1 MTHLKISH
9 IWFAI
14 LLSFSLQSSF
24 SATVKTYEWKV
35 DQIIT
40 PYALDYSNSEPLQ
53 GTIHSSG
60 FQLALSHDGST
71 LAIASKL
78 QQGDT
83 TSGGIVQI
91 FKTIAGHDTLEWVL
105 THTINV
111 STFGDWYGSKLL
123 AFNENGTILA
133 IGSRLHSN
141 NKGSVQILELMNN
154 QWKLRGEPLYG
165 EQGGEGLVGEHF
177 GACVD
182 ISLDGNT
189 LIVGSP
195 FYNFDLIPGVLASSD
210 LVGKVTIF
218 QYDDII
224 EAWEVQTVLYGES
237 EMDEYGTSVALAGDA
252 RLAVVGAQK
261 NNVDQT
267 KFNGGHVRVYAYDQ
281 AMESWSKL
289 GKDIN
294 GEQALDFFG
303 SNVVMAKE
311 IPGSKIYNRIAAS
324 AGGNDGNPEDPSFFE
339 NIGHTRIFDYSTD
352 DNEWL
357 LTGQDIEGERKN
369 DQAGD
374 SLAMDQYG
382 TRIAIGAIEND
393 DAHSQAGHVRVY
405 ELSNDGTTWNK
416 IGDDIDG
423 GQSRSYL
430 GSSVAMDASGEML
443 IVSAPG
449 MDIATGLQ
457 ASDRQD
463 DAGIIYIYKL
473 NIEEVEVDDDVT
485 NGSSDSNSGIR
496 MMSIVL
502 AVAAMILSVM

>member
-1 MTHLKISH
+1 MNLLFT
-9 IWFAI
+9 I
-14 LLSFSLQSSF
+14 LLLCSFRSSF
-24 SATVKTYEWKV
+24 SATVKTYGWKLNH
-35 DQIIT
+35 IIT

-60 FQLALSHDGST
+60 FQLALSHDGTT

-91 FKTIAGHDTLEWVL
+91 FTSIAIHDAVEWVL
-105 THTINV
+105 SHTINV

-123 AFNENGTILA
+123 ALNNDGTILA

-141 NKGSVQILELMNN
+141 NKGSVQILELINN
-154 QWKLRGEPLYG
+154 SWKLKGEPLYG
-165 EQGGEGLVGEHF
+165 EQEGSVGEHF
-177 GACVD
+177 GASVD

-195 FYNFDLIPGVLASSD
+195 FYNFDLIPGVLDSSEQ
-210 LVGKVTIF
+210 VGKVTIF
-218 QYDDII
+218 QYDTIL
-224 EAWEVQTVLYGES
+224 EEWEVDTVLYGES
-237 EMDEYGTSVALAGDA
+237 ESDEFGTSVALAGDA

-281 AMESWSKL
+281 VLGWSRL
-289 GKDIN
+289 GSDIN

-311 IPGSKIYNRIAAS
+311 IPGSNIYNRIAAS
-324 AGGNDGNPEDPSFFE
+324 AGGNDGTTEDPSFFE
-339 NIGHTRIFDYSTD
+339 NIGHTRAFDYNTD
-352 DNEWL
+352 ANEWL

-369 DQAGD
+369 DQSGD
-374 SLAMDQYG
+374 SLAMDKYG

-405 ELSNDGTTWNK
+405 ELSSDGSTWNK
-416 IGDDIDG
+416 IGKDIDG
-423 GQSRSYL
+423 EQSRSYL

-443 IVSAPG
+443 VVSAPG
-449 MDIATGLQ
+449 MDIATGLD

-473 NIEEVEVDDDVT
+473 NIEEVEVEEETT
-485 NGSSDSNSGIR
+485 NGASNCNSGIR

-502 AVAAMILSVM
+502 TVAAMLLSVV